1 MSWSRPPW
9 GRVASAL
16 AVVVSLPIAA
26 PQLLAFPYSAQIAGH
41 RVRSVEPIS
50 SSIVAAVAEAD
61 RKVARS
67 GLGRAR
73 PSNQPIYLT
82 GGSWRWRW
90 LSAPD
95 GGTIALTRA
104 VNEAIIVNRLD
115 QTGQFVRNGRTL
127 GRQRSLD
134 GVIAHEMTHGSIRA
148 HFGLMADLRYT
159 QRLREG
165 YCDYVAGGGTLS
177 DAEAEALRRSG
188 IAHPAL
194 PYWEGRKQVEATLA
208 RPGQTVDSL
217 FSAWREPR

>member
-1 MSWSRPPW
+1 MKRGQPTFR
-9 GRVASAL
+9 GIVVAV

-50 SSIVAAVAEAD
+50 LAIVAAVAEAD
-61 RKVARS
+61 QWVAGS
-67 GLGRAR
+67 GLGAARAAD
-73 PSNQPIYLT
+73 QPIYLT
-82 GGSWRWRW
+82 GGGWRWRW

-95 GGTIALTRA
+95 GGAMALTRA

-115 QTGQFVRNGRTL
+115 ETKQFVRNGRPV
-127 GRQRSLD
+127 GGQRKLA

-148 HFGLMADLRYT
+148 HFGWMADFRYA

-165 YCDYVAGGGTLS
+165 YCDYVARGGTLT

-188 IAHPAL
+188 TQHPAL
-194 PYWEGRKQVEATLA
+194 PYWEGRKQVEGIMA

-217 FSAWREPR
+217 FAEWRERP